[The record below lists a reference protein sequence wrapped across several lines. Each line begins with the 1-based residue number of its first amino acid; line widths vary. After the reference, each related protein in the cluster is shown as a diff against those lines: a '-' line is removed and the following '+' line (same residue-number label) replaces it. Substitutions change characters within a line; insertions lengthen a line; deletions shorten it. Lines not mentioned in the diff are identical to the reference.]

1 MLVNLLQ
8 LNVDEF
14 ASINKGTSKRAKNS
28 CLKNQY
34 GLSFIFKKKLFK
46 SKLEYTIIIH
56 SFPAELRNLPKRFK
70 SVMLFIFHT

>member
-34 GLSFIFKKKLFK
+34 GLSFIFKKNYL
-46 SKLEYTIIIH
+46 
-56 SFPAELRNLPKRFK
+56 NL
-70 SVMLFIFHT
+70 SLNTV